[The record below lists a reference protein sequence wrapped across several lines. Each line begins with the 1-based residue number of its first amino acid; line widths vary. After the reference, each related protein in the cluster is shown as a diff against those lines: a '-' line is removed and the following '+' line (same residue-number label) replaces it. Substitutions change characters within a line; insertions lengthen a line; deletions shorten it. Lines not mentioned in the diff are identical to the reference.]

1 MEPRLRTELR
11 RGFYRRLAAH
21 PGLVSFLRAR
31 RYDRRQFLRE
41 SLGRRNE
48 RDLLEQVRAGRDVCW
63 TEGDDPEPLVTV
75 VIPTYRRP
83 DTIERAVKSAL
94 AQSYERLEVLV
105 VGDHTDDQT
114 AKILGAIGDSRLRF
128 VNLAHQGI
136 YPADP
141 RLRRMVAGATPM
153 NVGIDLAGGAWIA
166 NCDDD
171 DQLLPGHVETLLAD
185 AKRRRLEMIYSRFE
199 VVEDLPPDAPP
210 GSTPAVWEVLGSQPI
225 RLGVVAR
232 GTVLYSMGLR
242 FMKYD
247 TECWRIR
254 DPADWNLWKRMQLA
268 GVRIGFNETV
278 TYRYHR
284 VSAALA

>member
-1 MEPRLRTELR
+1 MGPPLRTDLR
-11 RGFYRRLAAH
+11 RWFYRRLAER
-21 PGLVSFLRAR
+21 PGLVSLLRAR
-31 RYDRRQFLRE
+31 RYDRRQLLRE
-41 SLGRRNE
+41 WLGRHHE
-48 RDLLEQVRAGRDVCW
+48 RQLLAQVRAGRDVCW
-63 TEGDDPEPLVTV
+63 TEEDHEAEPLVTV

-83 DTIERAVKSAL
+83 DTIERAVKSAQ
-94 AQSYERLEVLV
+94 AQSYERLEILV
-105 VGDHTDDQT
+105 VGDHTDERT
-114 AKILGAIGDSRLRF
+114 AEILATIGDPRLRF

-171 DQLLPGHVETLLAD
+171 DELLPGHVETLLAD
-185 AKRRRLEMIYSRFE
+185 AKRRRLEMVYSRFE
-199 VVEDLPPDAPP
+199 VIEYPPPDAAPGTPP
-210 GSTPAVWEVLGSQPI
+210 TVCVLGDEPI

-247 TECWRIR
+247 TECWRVR

-268 GVRIGFNETV
+268 GVRIGFNEAV
-278 TYRYHR
+278 TYRYHL
-284 VSAALA
+284 VSAP